1 MKIGGFR
8 ACALFRYVK
17 LPEREKDMVIMMKR
31 RNFVAAML
39 TLSLLSVSCASGGT
53 GGGTSSGDI
62 SGGDASQSGEVTS
75 DPNADAVPKLDFG
88 GAEVRTIQQDTTRS
102 FYVEDAVGDV
112 VNDAIYERNRKI
124 EERFNVKFTPTIM
137 QKYNAIT
144 TSVTQAVLSET
155 YEYDIIFGQMFET
168 ASLASQ
174 GLCADWNTIPYLD
187 FDKPWYTKSIQ
198 QSSIGDK
205 LYMIES
211 DACLSYTEH
220 AYVMVFNQTL
230 LEEYQGM
237 PDFYGL
243 VRDGKWTLDKMGELA
258 SGMYVDINGD
268 SRKDSEDRYGFGCFQ
283 GTGGPTFALMYG
295 AGLDPIK
302 INDDLTIE
310 NSMDSEFAI
319 NRLTKISELLNKND
333 GTVHG
338 NGRFTVGFYEES
350 ALFRNRTLVIAPVKV
365 GMLVGESFRKFE
377 DNYGVLPFPKYDETQ
392 SEYDTIVDGGANI
405 LSLQKNIPDE
415 SAKMVGALVEAL
427 SAESHNSVVP
437 KLCDIALEQKGVRD
451 DESAEMLRLALDNR
465 VMNFGFLYD
474 CSKGWVMKLPKI
486 LENPSAVTSTV
497 ASFKDMVTEYY
508 TGVVNFLTEN

>member
-1 MKIGGFR
+1 MTGSFAACSAPRSGKI
-8 ACALFRYVK
+8 
-17 LPEREKDMVIMMKR
+17 PEREKDMVMMMKR

-39 TLSLLSVSCASGGT
+39 MLSLLLASCASGGS
-53 GGGTSSGDI
+53 GNETSSG
-62 SGGDASQSGEVTS
+62 GEPSQSEEVTS

-102 FYVEDAVGDV
+102 FYVEDSVGDV
-112 VNDAIYERNRKI
+112 VNDAIYERNHKI
-124 EERFNVKFTPTIM
+124 EERFNVKFAPTVL
-137 QKYNAIT
+137 QKYSDIT
-144 TSVTQAVLSET
+144 TSVMQAVLSED

-174 GLCADWNTIPYLD
+174 GLCADWNSLPYLD
-187 FDKPWYTKSIQ
+187 FDRPWYTKSIQ
-198 QSSIGDK
+198 ESSIGDK

-220 AYVMVFNQTL
+220 AYVMVYNQTL
-230 LEEYQGM
+230 AADYADL

-243 VRDGKWTLDKMGELA
+243 VRDGKWTLDKMGEIV

-268 SRKDSEDRYGFGCFQ
+268 QRKDAEDRYGFGCFQ

-295 AGLDPIK
+295 AGLDPIR
-302 INDDLTIE
+302 INDDMTIE
-310 NSMDSEFAI
+310 NSMDSELAI
-319 NRLTKISELLNKND
+319 NKLMKIAELLNKND

-338 NGRFTVGFYEES
+338 SGRFTVGFYEES

-377 DNYGVLPFPKYDETQ
+377 DNYGVLPFPKYDEAQ
-392 SEYDTIVDGGANI
+392 SDYDTIVDGGANI

-427 SAESHNSVVP
+427 SAESHNNVVP

-451 DESAEMLRLALDNR
+451 EESAEMLRLALDNR

-474 CSKGWVMKLPKI
+474 CSKGWVMKLPDI
-486 LENPSAVTSTV
+486 LKDPSSVTSKV

-508 TGVVNFLTEN
+508 TGVVNFLTES